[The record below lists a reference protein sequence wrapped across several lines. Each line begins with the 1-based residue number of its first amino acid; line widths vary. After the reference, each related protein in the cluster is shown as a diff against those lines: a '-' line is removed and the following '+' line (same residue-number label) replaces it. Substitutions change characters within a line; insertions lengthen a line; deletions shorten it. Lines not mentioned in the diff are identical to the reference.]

1 MGAIGLPRHP
11 ARPLHVPLG
20 PQRLE
25 RDRLWVPDSLQ
36 PGRRLRLWPGRA
48 DWRQR
53 GEAGILLAWTGQLQL
68 ERSRRQELRH
78 PRRAAASSSPTAP
91 GRRGEAGSW
100 IAGTGTPRQAP
111 GRKRAGLVRRGDAPA
126 LPGGSREARNQNVAR
141 SGISSEEGERRP
153 DGLSVQ
159 LRADGP
165 ARRGLASSA
174 VTWEKPNN
182 SFETGPR

>member
-1 MGAIGLPRHP
+1 MTGCGSQTPCSRGGDCGFGL
-11 ARPLHVPLG
+11 
-20 PQRLE
+20 
-25 RDRLWVPDSLQ
+25 D
-36 PGRRLRLWPGRA
+36 GRM
-48 DWRQR
+48 WRRR
-53 GEAGILLAWTGQLQL
+53 GQAGILLAWTGQLQL

-111 GRKRAGLVRRGDAPA
+111 GRKRAGLMRRGDAPA